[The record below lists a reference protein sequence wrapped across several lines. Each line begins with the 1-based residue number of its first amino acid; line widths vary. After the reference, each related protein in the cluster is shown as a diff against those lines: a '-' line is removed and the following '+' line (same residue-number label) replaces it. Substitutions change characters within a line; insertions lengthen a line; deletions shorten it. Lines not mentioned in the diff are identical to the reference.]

1 MKHFEENE
9 KVYIGRTA
17 AYYDWNEDDIFTPEY
32 WTWSNDKNSEE
43 FASEVFELTPDGL
56 RHLDFWIT
64 CRQMNLWQRK
74 NFWGV
79 LNENSS
85 EQEFYDLTDLKN
97 EFIIFN
103 WL

>member
-17 AYYDWNEDDIFTPEY
+17 AYYDWNEDDIFTPDY

-43 FASEVFELTPDGL
+43 FVSEVFELTPDGL

-74 NFWGV
+74 NFLGV
-79 LNENSS
+79 LNENTS
-85 EQEFYDLTDLKN
+85 EQEYYDLTDLKN

>member
-1 MKHFEENE
+1 MKHFGENE

-17 AYYDWNEDDIFTPEY
+17 AYYDWDEDDIFTPDY

-43 FASEVFELTPDGL
+43 FAGDVFELTPDGL
-56 RHLDFWIT
+56 RHLDWWIT
-64 CRQMNLWQRK
+64 CRRMNGWQRK
-74 NFWGV
+74 NSWNV
-79 LNENSS
+79 NENSS

>member
-1 MKHFEENE
+1 MKHFKENE

-17 AYYDWNEDDIFTPEY
+17 AYYDWNEDDIFAPDY

-56 RHLDFWIT
+56 RHLDWWIT
-64 CRQMNLWQRK
+64 CRMMNGWQRK
-74 NFWGV
+74 NSWNV
-79 LNENSS
+79 HENSS